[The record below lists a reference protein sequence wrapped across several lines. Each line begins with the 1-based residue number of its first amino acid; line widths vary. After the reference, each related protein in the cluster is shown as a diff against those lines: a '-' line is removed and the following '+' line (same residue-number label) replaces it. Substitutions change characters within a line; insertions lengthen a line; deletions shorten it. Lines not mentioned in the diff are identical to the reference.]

1 MNKYIKVMFG
11 NKGVDYEYK
20 IDEVNVQMFGILKLK
35 VEKNLVDLILQH
47 QKNH

>member
-20 IDEVNVQMFGILKLK
+20 IDEVNVGQLL
-35 VEKNLVDLILQH
+35 
-47 QKNH
+47 